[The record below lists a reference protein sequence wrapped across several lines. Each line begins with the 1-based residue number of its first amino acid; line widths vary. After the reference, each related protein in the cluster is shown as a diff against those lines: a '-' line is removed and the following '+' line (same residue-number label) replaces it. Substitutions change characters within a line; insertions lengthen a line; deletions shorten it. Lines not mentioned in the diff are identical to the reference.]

1 MANADGLSR
10 LPPPESPSDITLPG
24 EIVLLLQT
32 LQSLPITAEQIRHWT
47 DRDPILSRVR
57 NFVSRGW
64 NNDAED
70 KLRPYRQRK
79 DELSMLD
86 GCVLWG
92 NRVIVPL
99 AGRAQVMDLLHDGH
113 PGIIKMKCI
122 ARQVVWWP
130 GIDSD
135 LTTKVQQCEACQL
148 NQKSPPVSPLHL
160 WEWPKKPWARIHID
174 HAGPFQGKTI
184 LVIIDAHSKWIE
196 AVTVS
201 STSSAVTIKVL
212 RNLFAVHGIPELL
225 FSDNGTSF
233 TSEEFKQFVKKN
245 GIRHRTSSPYHPATN
260 GLAECAVQVIKAGLR
275 KNQEGDMDLR
285 LARLLFKYQNTPHAT
300 TGVTP
305 AELLM
310 GRKPHTHLDFLHPDL
325 ASRVEN
331 K

>member
-99 AGRAQVMDLLHDGH
+99 AG
-113 PGIIKMKCI
+113 K
-122 ARQVVWWP
+122 
-130 GIDSD
+130 
-135 LTTKVQQCEACQL
+135 
-148 NQKSPPVSPLHL
+148 
-160 WEWPKKPWARIHID
+160 
-174 HAGPFQGKTI
+174 
-184 LVIIDAHSKWIE
+184 
-196 AVTVS
+196 
-201 STSSAVTIKVL
+201 STS
-212 RNLFAVHGIPELL
+212 
-225 FSDNGTSF
+225 D
-233 TSEEFKQFVKKN
+233 
-245 GIRHRTSSPYHPATN
+245 
-260 GLAECAVQVIKAGLR
+260 GLACM
-275 KNQEGDMDLR
+275 MDI
-285 LARLLFKYQNTPHAT
+285 Q
-300 TGVTP
+300 
-305 AELLM
+305 
-310 GRKPHTHLDFLHPDL
+310 
-325 ASRVEN
+325 AS
-331 K
+331 